1 MLAFANKIGKPTPYA
16 STTPPQTNVV
26 FKQTTPSNYIA
37 LIESKEKEKEE
48 PSFKQLYD
56 TGNIYSK
63 GPLVT
68 PKPKENPFSL
78 GKDPINTFYIG
89 SVTVVGLLILYK
101 ILTK

>member
-16 STTPPQTNVV
+16 STPPQTNVV
-26 FKQTTPSNYIA
+26 FKQTTPTNYIA
-37 LIESKEKEKEE
+37 LMETKEKEK
-48 PSFKQLYD
+48 PLFKQLYES
-56 TGNIYSK
+56 GNIYSEEVEDLATSK
-63 GPLVT
+63 
-68 PKPKENPFSL
+68 PKPNPFSL

>member
-1 MLAFANKIGKPTPYA
+1 M
-16 STTPPQTNVV
+16 
-26 FKQTTPSNYIA
+26 
-37 LIESKEKEKEE
+37 ESKEKEE
-48 PSFKQLYD
+48 PSFKQLYEE
-56 TGNIYSK
+56 GNIYSE

-68 PKPKENPFSL
+68 SEPKENPFSL

>member
-16 STTPPQTNVV
+16 STTPPQTNLV
-26 FKQTTPSNYIA
+26 FKQTTPTNYVA
-37 LIESKEKEKEE
+37 LIESKEKEE

-56 TGNIYSK
+56 AGNIYSE

-68 PKPKENPFSL
+68 PKENPFSL
-78 GKDPINTFYIG
+78 GKDPIKTFYIG
-89 SVTVVGLLILYK
+89 SVTVVGLFILYR